1 MDEKFKA
8 AQIFGEMLAEQVTAE
23 RRWTLDFDD
32 KNTLND
38 WVIYITQY
46 ASSAAKFGNTKEE
59 TRDQLIKAGG
69 LVITALKALERNDG
83 FPKRHYD

>member
-69 LVITALKALERNDG
+69 LVIAALKALERNDG